1 MGLDEPSWASYRPG
15 PLFPEAKHGTSFIPY
30 RPGIWPGIGGPC
42 PPFRYPQNVEPKYL
56 IRTFG
61 CQMNEHDS
69 ERIAGLLMADG
80 MTPTED
86 ADQARVIVLNTC
98 AIRENADNKL
108 YGNLG
113 HLKPV
118 KDRNPQLKIVV
129 SGCLAQKDQG
139 LIQRKAPWVD
149 VVIGTHALPQLL
161 DLLQQAETDGPQMDV
176 REYTETF
183 PSALPAARHDPFRA
197 WVSIAPGCD
206 NACTFCIVPLVRGPQ
221 RSRSIGDILAEV
233 QGLAAHG
240 VVEVTLL
247 GQNVNT
253 YGRDITVPGSSKQPL
268 FARLLREVNEVD
280 DLRRIRFTSPHPHDF
295 TPDVIEAMAE
305 CERVCEHIHF
315 PLQSGSD
322 AVLKAMQRSYR
333 RERYLGWLERIR
345 AAIPD
350 IAVSTDIIVGFPGET
365 EDDFAQT
372 LEVVEAA
379 AFDSAFMFQYSP
391 RPGTRAASFDDQVPK
406 EVVQERFD
414 RLMALQER
422 MSMSKA
428 PGAGRADP
436 GGAGRG
442 RRPEGRSDPAR
453 TRTNRIVHLAA
464 ALEPGTFVQARSPSA
479 AAHHLTGEVVPT
491 RSPPSR
497 SDPERR

>member
-1 MGLDEPSWASYRPG
+1 M
-15 PLFPEAKHGTSFIPY
+15 
-30 RPGIWPGIGGPC
+30 
-42 PPFRYPQNVEPKYL
+42 
-56 IRTFG
+56 
-61 CQMNEHDS
+61 
-69 ERIAGLLMADG
+69 
-80 MTPTED
+80 
-86 ADQARVIVLNTC
+86 
-98 AIRENADNKL
+98 
-108 YGNLG
+108 
-113 HLKPV
+113 
-118 KDRNPQLKIVV
+118 
-129 SGCLAQKDQG
+129 
-139 LIQRKAPWVD
+139 
-149 VVIGTHALPQLL
+149 
-161 DLLQQAETDGPQMDV
+161 
-176 REYTETF
+176 
-183 PSALPAARHDPFRA
+183 
-197 WVSIAPGCD
+197 
-206 NACTFCIVPLVRGPQ
+206 
-221 RSRSIGDILAEV
+221 

-253 YGRDITVPGSSKQPL
+253 YGRDVTVPGSSKQPL

-391 RPGTRAASFDDQVPK
+391 RPGTRAASFDDQIPK

-414 RLMALQER
+414 RLD
-422 MSMSKA
+422 
-428 PGAGRADP
+428 GAAGADVDRA
-436 GGAGRG
+436 RHG
-442 RRPEGRSDPAR
+442 RRSGGPWRCSSRAPTRRGVSTQARS
-453 TRTNRIVHLAA
+453 RTNRIVHLAA
-464 ALEPGTFVQARSPSA
+464 ALEPGTFVQARITDA
-479 AAHHLTGEVVPT
+479 AAHHLTGEVVPPP
-491 RSPPSR
+491 SPPSR
-497 SDPERR
+497 SDRERR